1 MSRIL
6 GIDYGEKRV
15 GVAVS
20 DEAAEFAFPLEVL
33 VNDKNIFE
41 KLKKICQEK
50 EIKEIVLGLPLD
62 FQGRPTHA
70 TEGAEKFKIK
80 LEQKL
85 NLPVIF
91 EDEVLTT
98 KAAERPF
105 QKKRF
110 DSQRVRKQKT
120 LPKIAASA
128 AALILKTY
136 LQRKKDIQ

>member
-15 GVAVS
+15 GAAVS

-33 VNDKNIFE
+33 DNDKSIFE
-41 KLKKICQEK
+41 KLKKICREK

-62 FQGRPTHA
+62 FMGKPTHA
-70 TEGAEKFKIK
+70 TAGAKKFKIK
-80 LEQKL
+80 LEQEL
-85 NLPVIF
+85 GLSVVF
-91 EDEVLTT
+91 ENETLTT
-98 KAAERPF
+98 KAAERLPP
-105 QKKRF
+105 KKRF

-120 LPKIAASA
+120 LPKIDASA

-136 LQRKKDIQ
+136 LARKKLL

>member
-70 TEGAEKFKIK
+70 TEGAE
-80 LEQKL
+80 
-85 NLPVIF
+85 
-91 EDEVLTT
+91 
-98 KAAERPF
+98 RPF

-120 LPKIAASA
+120 LPKIDASA

>member
-1 MSRIL
+1 M
-6 GIDYGEKRV
+6 
-15 GVAVS
+15 
-20 DEAAEFAFPLEVL
+20 
-33 VNDKNIFE
+33 
-41 KLKKICQEK
+41 
-50 EIKEIVLGLPLD
+50 
-62 FQGRPTHA
+62 T
-70 TEGAEKFKIK
+70 KIK

-120 LPKIAASA
+120 PPKIDASA